1 MKTLLRYAALFVL
14 ASCGQNLLVL
24 ENGSQTMFEESPAGE
39 GLSAALNP
47 TPIRSQIELSDANG
61 EKSTSVD
68 TTQSDADLLHEVRPS
83 LAFDISRDGTARGN
97 SKTYELLL
105 TRDQFDQL
113 SSAEF
118 ESSLQKTLS
127 QARREG
133 AETVHFSFGSQ
144 SMFISDRI
152 NEYFKSNQL
161 FKFND
166 SEWRQIRED
175 LDAHERIHKGFG
187 VAFKVSF
194 DF

>member
-1 MKTLLRYAALFVL
+1 VKTLLRYAALFVL

-61 EKSTSVD
+61 EKSAAD
-68 TTQSDADLLHEVRPS
+68 DAPQSDADLLREVR
-83 LAFDISRDGTARGN
+83 
-97 SKTYELLL
+97 
-105 TRDQFDQL
+105 
-113 SSAEF
+113 SAEF